1 MTKSNTSNGT
11 KVINSKCHK
20 SRKKPQ
26 IWKFKNLKY
35 DKTKK
40 TQNVKKKKKIY
51 KMAKVTRLK
60 NSNCEKKFKL
70 GQNSNTWI
78 VTKKNEFEK
87 KTLTK
92 MLLNSIYFKL
102 EKLL

>member
-1 MTKSNTSNGT
+1 
-11 KVINSKCHK
+11 
-20 SRKKPQ
+20 
-26 IWKFKNLKY
+26 
-35 DKTKK
+35 
-40 TQNVKKKKKIY
+40 
-51 KMAKVTRLK
+51 MAKVTRLK